1 MKSIKPQNGF
11 AVLTSAVLLSLAG
24 IAFTTNMASTQL
36 IDNKIVGNYYRNT
49 EAFVNA
55 ESGINL
61 LLSKIDDP
69 ATSSILNSL
78 PYDDS
83 PATSLY
89 TINISR
95 IDRNKVQLTS
105 TGTSMDGSA
114 QRTISLQVFHE
125 GNYNIPGAPMSSNG
139 KVNLD
144 STATLNEGCEGV
156 SKANC
161 KSKGNLADYQLV
173 SNPKN
178 EEKHSDLCT
187 GAEDNFQQN
196 VIDQSALFN
205 SDPNDNNFMQIGADM
220 MDENNSPMYD
230 EDDNAMTYD
239 WPDTVPEQANF
250 FDADRIAGAPT
261 TLFESTFGV
270 TEESGVAQ
278 LTDTTNL
285 DVARIDMT
293 VNSSLS
299 CSKQLQLVDPSI
311 TTIYIKGDCDID
323 QRDADQNTL
332 SENKRFTI
340 GTVENPKMIF
350 IEGGTFITQPQT
362 GAAVIGMLYYLPD
375 TVPVP
380 LLDDEGN
387 AVVVSGEPQY
397 QKDDLG
403 NIIYEDRQ
411 SVDMGGVRV
420 NGAMLSEY
428 ACSHDGYDK
437 TDHNGTKQHFSARYD
452 KTVLNQLYEDFG
464 APTTGSGYSFVE
476 GSWRDF

>member
-36 IDNKIVGNYYRNT
+36 IDNKIVGNYYRNN

-89 TINISR
+89 TVNISR

-161 KSKGNLADYQLV
+161 KSKGNLSDYQLV

-178 EEKHSDLCT
+178 EEMNTELCT
-187 GAEDNFQQN
+187 GTEDNFQQDI
-196 VIDQSALFN
+196 IDQAALFN
-205 SDPNDNNFMQIGADM
+205 RDAGDNNFMQIGAPM
-220 MDENNSPMYD
+220 MNADNTPMLDESN
-230 EDDNAMTYD
+230 NAMTYD
-239 WPDTVPEQANF
+239 WPDTVSEQANF
-250 FDADRIAGAPT
+250 FDADKITGAPT

-270 TEESGVAQ
+270 TKENGVAQ

-285 DVARIDMT
+285 EVAQIDMT
-293 VNSSLS
+293 VSSSLS
-299 CSKQLQLVDPSI
+299 CSKQLKLIDPSI

-323 QRDADQNTL
+323 QNDADRNTL

-340 GTVENPKMIF
+340 GTVESPKMVF

-362 GAAVIGMLYYLPD
+362 GAAVIGMLYFLPD
-375 TVPVP
+375 SVP
-380 LLDDEGN
+380 LLDEEGN
-387 AVVVSGEPQY
+387 AVVDASE
-397 QKDDLG
+397 

-428 ACSHDGYDK
+428 NCSHDGYDK

-452 KTVLNQLYEDFG
+452 KTVLNKLYEDAG
-464 APTTGSGYSFVE
+464 APTIGSGYSFVE